1 MLLIV
6 FTHVTYK
13 EIDRIAKIV
22 NDFLTTFSNYSVAY
36 ICIYEKKQLGIQHDR
51 RYFNFVRKRNF
62 IIIFLNI
69 FLSFKASTYSTAGI
83 YTSIAQ
89 QPQGWRNPGLT
100 RGGDYWRYTT
110 L

>member
-1 MLLIV
+1 M
-6 FTHVTYK
+6 
-13 EIDRIAKIV
+13 
-22 NDFLTTFSNYSVAY
+22 
-36 ICIYEKKQLGIQHDR
+36 KKQLGIQHDG

-83 YTSIAQ
+83 YTQIAQ
-89 QPQGWRNPGLT
+89 QTQSWRNPGLT